1 MPGKLHELH
10 NNLPFLPERMKLEKV
25 KKFEAILYDKTEY
38 VIHIWNLKQALDR
51 GLIKKLQKEARE
63 RYQKK
68 RKERS
73 RKKAQDRYQ
82 NFSEEEKE
90 KKCQY
95 GNKNRDGNKNLSEE
109 EKEKKVEY
117 MINYHLAHKK

>member
-51 GLIKKLQKEARE
+51 GLTKKASKRSTWKISKE
-63 RYQKK
+63 KK
-68 RKERS
+68 RKKV
-73 RKKAQDRYQ
+73 KKGPRQISK
-82 NFSEEEKE
+82 FF
-90 KKCQY
+90 
-95 GNKNRDGNKNLSEE
+95 
-109 EKEKKVEY
+109 
-117 MINYHLAHKK
+117 